1 MAQSPTITIN
11 ISGFGAPAP
20 ESEIWRLIRSHALF
34 DRINDE
40 ELAKI
45 LPLFR
50 LVQLEANQ
58 IFIEEG
64 QEADDLFLV
73 LNGSLEV
80 TKKAEAS
87 ANRLLVNEGDQRFT
101 IARLAAGD
109 TIGEL
114 SFIKGTPRSAT
125 VKSISPT
132 TLLGF
137 GPRELSKL
145 EVENPRVSSAL
156 MKNILGYVGNRLI
169 QTSTNQVHALK
180 VELQNSILNSKS
192 NLFFS
197 YVIGLLC
204 VYNLAINLI
213 ARLSSDASRASI
225 ISAVIIVIFSG
236 VLLLM
241 IRQSNLPI
249 RIFGLT
255 TRNWKPAVKESLV
268 WTVGIVAGMIAIK
281 WILITNVDR
290 YSHLPLFDFDP
301 SAQQGAMALNF
312 VLYGLHSP
320 VQEFISRGVLQ
331 GSLQHFFTGSN
342 ITFRAIIVSNALFS
356 ATHVHLMSGL
366 LAIIVFVPGLFW
378 GWLYSRHENL
388 IGVSISHV
396 LIGWTAL
403 FFLNLE
409 SLF

>member
-1 MAQSPTITIN
+1 MAHFSTSTSN
-11 ISGFGAPAP
+11 IPGNVAAGRDA
-20 ESEIWRLIRSHALF
+20 ETWQLIRSHALF
-34 DRINDE
+34 DRIGDDE
-40 ELAKI
+40 LNSI
-45 LPLFR
+45 LPHFR
-50 LVQLEANQ
+50 LVHLQANE

-64 QEADDLFLV
+64 QDTDDLYLV
-73 LNGSLEV
+73 LSGSLDV
-80 TKKAEAS
+80 IKKAEDS
-87 ANRLLVNEGDQRFT
+87 GDRVLVGEIDKRFT

-125 VKSISPT
+125 VKSVT
-132 TLLGF
+132 TAILLGL

-145 EVENPRVSSAL
+145 EAEHPRASSAL

-169 QTSTNQVHALK
+169 QTSTNQVQALK

-204 VYNLAINLI
+204 VYNLTIHLITNL
-213 ARLSSDASRASI
+213 SNDVHRASI

-236 VLLLM
+236 VLILM
-241 IRQSNLPI
+241 IRQSKLPV

-255 TRNWKPAVKESLV
+255 TRNWKPAVSESLI
-268 WTVGIVAGMIAIK
+268 WTAIIIAALVAAK
-281 WILITNVDR
+281 WTLITNVDR
-290 YSHLPLFDFDP
+290 YRHLPLFDFDP
-301 SAQQGAMALNF
+301 SSQQGYLALNF

-320 VQEFISRGVLQ
+320 VQEFIARGVLQ
-331 GSLQHFFTGSN
+331 GSLQHFFTGRN
-342 ITFRAIIVSNALFS
+342 ITFRAIVVSNALFS
-356 ATHVHLMSGL
+356 ATHVHLLSGM
-366 LAIIVFVPGLFW
+366 LAIIVFIPGLFW